1 MLNRVEEILNKEVR
15 PYLMSHGGNLKVESI
30 EDGIVK
36 VKFMG
41 SCSCCPSARITLEE
55 TVWTAL
61 KDISE
66 IKKIELTQA
75 ISDETL
81 DFAKKLLKK

>member
-1 MLNRVEEILNKEVR
+1 MIHRVEGILNKEVR
-15 PYLMSHGGNLKVESI
+15 PYLISHGGDLKIESI

-61 KDISE
+61 KKIPE

-81 DFAKKLLKK
+81 NFAKKLLKK